1 MVYKI
6 KKTLSL
12 LLFLIL
18 FISLHGQS
26 NSTSTSENSKIK
38 DKGELV
44 YAKRIGTDF
53 PISNFTTIDGEV
65 LSEAELRGKVVFIN
79 FWFRACIP
87 CIAEMKGLHL
97 LFEKYN
103 DNNIVFIMITF
114 DKPEVIREIVK
125 NYDLKYKMI
134 SLTQEE
140 LATWDLRF
148 GYPSSFILDRD
159 GNIVYAKMGG
169 KFDVESATKE
179 VLEYYGPVIE
189 SQLNN
194 KN

>member
-1 MVYKI
+1 M
-6 KKTLSL
+6 KKTLAF
-12 LLFLIL
+12 LLFVFL
-18 FISLHGQS
+18 FASLYGQTDFSS
-26 NSTSTSENSKIK
+26 NAESSKTK
-38 DKGELV
+38 DKGEMMHEE
-44 YAKRIGTDF
+44 RIGTKF
-53 PISNFTTIDGEV
+53 PISKFTAIDGEV

-103 DNNIVFIMITF
+103 DDNIVFIMITF
-114 DKPEVIREIVK
+114 EEPEVIREVVK
-125 NYDLKYKMI
+125 AYDLKYKMI

-159 GNIVYAKMGG
+159 GNIIYARMGG

-179 VLEYYGPVIE
+179 VLGHYGPVIE

>member
-1 MVYKI
+1 M
-6 KKTLSL
+6 KKTLT
-12 LLFLIL
+12 FLIIFFL
-18 FISLHGQS
+18 FASLFGQTDS
-26 NSTSTSENSKIK
+26 SSKADSSKTK
-38 DKGELV
+38 DKGEMM
-44 YAKRIGTDF
+44 YEKRIGTKF

-103 DNNIVFIMITF
+103 DDNIVFIMITF

-179 VLEYYGPVIE
+179 VLGYYGPVIE